1 MRAQAPRKRGRP
13 RALSAL
19 GPSRRLQP
27 PSQGSTAVGRKRR
40 RPAPVR
46 GITAESRAPADCAWW
61 RAPERGVLGRVCLP
75 GCQPPTQYST
85 RLPSASAHRRL
96 FRFPSR
102 HRPMQ
107 RMGGRLVGGCGAL
120 PCAGPTPRE
129 GPGGH
134 RRFDCTRGTT
144 VGSTNDGSPAAPP
157 CGAARGR
164 RGSRAARRP
173 LWAGNR
179 ASDRGVPGS
188 LASRVYSSPDSLTPF
203 GSKKCEPGC
212 PPDRRRLRS
221 RADPPQGLGP
231 RLPVRRGPL
240 LLGPAQT
247 TAGPPLRSGTTG
259 RCVCGYRTAQA
270 VARSSPRSS
279 SAAKV
284 ATTFGSSASQIPTGS
299 PGRPPITSMR

>member
-1 MRAQAPRKRGRP
+1 MPCRRWGPRGDCSHRHRVAP
-13 RALSAL
+13 LS
-19 GPSRRLQP
+19 
-27 PSQGSTAVGRKRR
+27 VGNAGGR
-40 RPAPVR
+40 RPSGESRQNPGRRPIVR
-46 GITAESRAPADCAWW
+46 GGGHPREGSLGGSVFPGANRRHNTARAF
-61 RAPERGVLGRVCLP
+61 R
-75 GCQPPTQYST
+75 
-85 RLPSASAHRRL
+85 AHRRTVACSG
-96 FRFPSR
+96 FRHVIGQCRGWEGASWEDAAPSR
-102 HRPMQ
+102 VRGRRLERGQEATGASIVPAARPSVA
-107 RMGGRLVGGCGAL
+107 R
-120 PCAGPTPRE
+120 
-129 GPGGH
+129 
-134 RRFDCTRGTT
+134 TT
-144 VGSTNDGSPAAPP
+144 AAPP
-157 CGAARGR
+157 RRLVARREGAGD
-164 RGSRAARRP
+164 RAARRP